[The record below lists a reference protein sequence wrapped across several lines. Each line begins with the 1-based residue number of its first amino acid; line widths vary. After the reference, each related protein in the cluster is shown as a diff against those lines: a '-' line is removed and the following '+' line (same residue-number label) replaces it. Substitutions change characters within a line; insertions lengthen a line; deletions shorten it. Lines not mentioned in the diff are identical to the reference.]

1 MNGLCPL
8 CKQPVEVA
16 DFRLGEGI
24 VVVRCPSCGNEQRL
38 ALSEASVAVPKAAGP
53 ARAPATP
60 LPPSAAPAPL
70 AIQPVF
76 EPPAAFCPKCVS
88 PRKPGSP
95 SCPSCGLVFGQAVA
109 LDVKP
114 SAALLSAY
122 AALAAR
128 WDDAPAHTRFLHL
141 AAAGGELAAAGRLYR
156 IRLAQAPGDGVARA
170 SLEATVKMASA
181 PVSVAAI
188 KSAPVAG
195 ATPGRRKKLLLV
207 AVTFLGP
214 SLLFALIRLLGRN

>member
-1 MNGLCPL
+1 M
-8 CKQPVEVA
+8 
-16 DFRLGEGI
+16 
-24 VVVRCPSCGNEQRL
+24 
-38 ALSEASVAVPKAAGP
+38 
-53 ARAPATP
+53 
-60 LPPSAAPAPL
+60 
-70 AIQPVF
+70 
-76 EPPAAFCPKCVS
+76 
-88 PRKPGSP
+88 
-95 SCPSCGLVFGQAVA
+95 
-109 LDVKP
+109 KP